1 MVCVGATGYSSAK
14 GTRGENGFSLLELV
28 IALGVVGIMSVIA
41 IPAFSS
47 YYGDCCMKAAAWEI
61 VGMVKEAKQRSLTDD
76 SYYAVGFDPD
86 RGVVSLIADRGPD
99 GDWNTG
105 DDRVVRLSRLT
116 DKGGG
121 VRFGYGACGPIPGYA
136 ATSDGITFQQNN
148 TIVCNPELTGNAGT
162 VYLCTSSGTA
172 VAVTVNSRDFS
183 CVQRRWNGSRWVKM

>member
-1 MVCVGATGYSSAK
+1 MTNGAVTEQPFLD
-14 GTRGENGFSLLELV
+14 GTVENGFTLLELL
-28 IALGVVGIMSVIA
+28 IVVGVMA
-41 IPAFSS
+41 IITALAYPAFSS
-47 YYGDCCMKAAAWEI
+47 YYGDCCMKAAVWEI

-76 SYYAVGFDPD
+76 RYYAVGFDPV

-99 GDWNTG
+99 DEWNTG
-105 DDRVVRLSRLT
+105 DDRVVRMSRLE

-121 VRFGYGACGPIPGYA
+121 VRFGYGTCGPIPGYA

-162 VYLCTSSGTA
+162 VYLCTSRGTA

-183 CVQRRWNGSRWVKM
+183 CVQRRWNGSGWVKM